1 MGATSTRAIDPITFE
16 VVRNALVNIVDEMG
30 VRLSRA
36 AFSPVVS
43 EGRDFSLCLAAPDGD
58 IVCAG
63 PEDLPAALGTLGFTV
78 GTVLDRFADEVA
90 PGDVFLVNDPHRAG
104 SHMNDMRVVYPVFV
118 DGELFAW
125 LIGFGHWTDV
135 GGPEPGS
142 FNAYATSC
150 FAEGLRVPPIRIHQD
165 GRPIDSALDL
175 IFGNMRL
182 PHEARG
188 DLQAVLEA
196 CRAGDGRLNELA
208 GRYGAAVVQDV
219 AREMMDH
226 SERLLLANVQALPEG
241 VYEFTDWVDVDLP
254 HPDQPSYSVTLR
266 LKVAD
271 GQLTFDYTASDPAPV
286 GPSGSP
292 LPMTWSATICGLLN
306 VFPDVPF
313 NQGVLRAIEVLT
325 VPGSCVHVEYPGAIC
340 GTGAGTYEKMLTCVL
355 RCFGLADSALA
366 SGGIYNL
373 TNVTVGGVKPSG
385 AAWVMYVWQPGG
397 FGATQRGDGGPPMM
411 SLFSAGTR
419 NQPIEVIERA
429 YPVLFD
435 SVAMVPDSMG
445 AGRYRGGPAEE
456 RVFTL
461 LGESE
466 GTVGAIGDRHV
477 FPILGVDG
485 GAAGGKQDVFMDWA
499 TDASRSLGV
508 NFSGEQLRPGHRVRI
523 VSGGGGGLGDPT
535 DRPIDEVMADVADG
549 LVTVAAAAEQYG
561 VVIDASGAADAAAT
575 ERRREQMR
583 AARPDAGQS

>member
-1 MGATSTRAIDPITFE
+1 VPASQLRAIDPITFE
-16 VVRNALVNIVDEMG
+16 VLRNALVNIVDEMG

-43 EGRDFSLCLAAPDGD
+43 EGRDFSLCMAAPDGD

-78 GTVLDRFADEVA
+78 ATVLERFGSEVVQ
-90 PGDVFLVNDPHRAG
+90 GDIFLVNDPHRAG
-104 SHMNDMRVVYPVFV
+104 SHMNDMRVVYPVYV
-118 DGELFAW
+118 DGDLFAW

-142 FNAYATSC
+142 FNAHATSC
-150 FAEGLRVPPIRIHQD
+150 FAEGLRVPPIRIYQD
-165 GRPIDSALDL
+165 GKPIDSALDL

-196 CRAGDGRLNELA
+196 CRSGDSRLNELA
-208 GRYGAAVVQDV
+208 ARYGVSVVHDV
-219 AREMMDH
+219 GRAMMGH
-226 SERLLLANVQALPEG
+226 SERLLLANVRNLPDG

-266 LKVAD
+266 LHVAA
-271 GQLTFDYTASDPAPV
+271 GKLSFDYTASDPAPV

-306 VFPDVPF
+306 IFPDVPF
-313 NQGVLRAIEVLT
+313 NQGVLRAIEVVT
-325 VPGSCVHVEYPGAIC
+325 EPGSCVHVEYPGAIC
-340 GTGAGTYEKMLTCVL
+340 GTGAGTYEKVLACVL
-355 RCFGLADSALA
+355 RCFGQADPDLA

-373 TNVTVGGVKPSG
+373 TNVTVGGVKPTG

-397 FGATQRGDGGPPMM
+397 FGATRRGDGGPPMM

-419 NQPIEVIERA
+419 NQPIEVIERS
-429 YPVLFD
+429 YPVVFD
-435 SVAMVPDSMG
+435 SVAMVADSMG

-461 LGESE
+461 LGEAY

-477 FPILGVDG
+477 FPILGIDG
-485 GAAGGKQDVFMDWA
+485 GTPGGKQDVFMDWG
-499 TDASRSLGV
+499 TDATRSLGV
-508 NFSGEQLRPGHRVRI
+508 NFSGAQLRPGQRVRI

-535 DRPIDEVMADVADG
+535 DRPVDEVMVDVVDG
-549 LVTVAAAAEQYG
+549 LVTPSVAAEQYG
-561 VVIDASGAADAAAT
+561 VVIGGDGTPDLGAT
-575 ERRREQMR
+575 ERLRAQMR
-583 AARPDAGQS
+583 SCGSAERP